1 VIYYLKCM
9 FVKAFKNA
17 PAFALYRIVLMM
29 YGVRRLLRF
38 LRAIARIFLP
48 FFIVGVALGRCHL
61 FLYKFFV
68 TERLIRLI
76 DDLPYICHMGL

>member
-38 LRAIARIFLP
+38 LRAIARIFFDFFYSRRCSWAMSSVPLQIFCDRAFDP
-48 FFIVGVALGRCHL
+48 FDR
-61 FLYKFFV
+61 
-68 TERLIRLI
+68 
-76 DDLPYICHMGL
+76 